1 MKKKLLISSLFLI
14 VAGWGLKPLVT
25 SAFAKTPPAIAQ
37 VSNQS
42 PNTTTV
48 VQPQVEL
55 LNAGNAARQTLR
67 FQPAINAKE
76 MALMT
81 VTTDMEMSV
90 TGQPASKF
98 KLPGSLMTIEAM
110 ATKIDANGDIQAQF
124 KYADADVVS
133 TTDTPEEALAA
144 MRRII
149 KKLVGMKGSFI
160 VDNRRQTKAFN
171 VSLPRKI
178 DADAKQIIEQISQ
191 SLNQLSLPL
200 PEQAVGVGAKWRV
213 SSPININGINMMQ
226 IATYQ
231 LLALQDG
238 FAVFDVNIQQQAAA
252 QQVNQSGAPKG
263 ATVTLQSYNSQRQ
276 GQITMRLDR
285 LIPIRSKLSLR
296 SNSQTSTTN
305 DRTQEVTAI
314 DTKLTMD
321 LALESNQ

>member
-14 VAGWGLKPLVT
+14 VAGWGLQPLVT

-37 VSNQS
+37 VSNES
-42 PNTTTV
+42 PNTTTA

-55 LNAGNAARQTLR
+55 LNAGNSPRQELR

-90 TGQPASKF
+90 AGQPASKF
-98 KLPGSLMTIEAM
+98 KLPGSIMTIEAM

-124 KYADADVVS
+124 KYADADVVAD
-133 TTDTPEEALAA
+133 TTTPEEALAA

-149 KKLVGMKGSFI
+149 KRMVGMRGSFI
-160 VDNRRQTKAFN
+160 VDDRRQTKAFN

-178 DADAKQIIEQISQ
+178 EPNAKQTIEQISQ

-213 SSPININGINMMQ
+213 SSPININGINMTQ
-226 IATYQ
+226 IANYQ

-238 FAVFDVNIQQQAAA
+238 FAVFDVNIEQQATA
-252 QQVNQSGAPKG
+252 QQVNASGAPKG
-263 ATVTLQSYNSQRQ
+263 AIVTLQSYNSQRQ

-296 SNSQTSTTN
+296 SDSQTTTTKDSN
-305 DRTQEVTAI
+305 SEVTAI
-314 DTKLTMD
+314 NTKLTMD
-321 LALESNQ
+321 IALESNQ